1 MKKLIVVVCAAF
13 VVAVV
18 GAVSIKAAQK
28 DYEQGCISAY
38 IDEDGDGICDHAA
51 YKSLTC
57 LDRKNNA
64 GYISDYID
72 ANGDGICDNAAQKNY
87 DWKNNGGYTSAYI
100 DVNGD
105 GICDHRA
112 DNERCYENCY
122 ENHRY
127 GYHHGR

>member
-18 GAVSIKAAQK
+18 GAMSIKAAQK
-28 DYEQGCISAY
+28 DYEQGYISAY

-72 ANGDGICDNAAQKNY
+72 
-87 DWKNNGGYTSAYI
+87 
-100 DVNGD
+100 VNGD
-105 GICDHRA
+105 GICDHRT

-127 GYHHGR
+127 GHHHGR